1 MLFLLQVH
9 IVKAPHVTWLRAFE
23 ASARHNSFSAA
34 AEELNLTAAA
44 VSQQIRLLEKQLGVR
59 LFDRLPRGV
68 ALTDI
73 GQAYALPVRKS
84 FADLQLA
91 TEGLFARPQRRVLR
105 VRASISWAALV
116 LAPRMAEFRQLR
128 PDIDLRL
135 STFVWAD
142 RFEMDN
148 SDVDIRWGYGDWT
161 DGAAERIVHEYAI
174 LVCHP
179 ADAVRLGS
187 GLSVPDFA
195 GTCVHLVVGFET
207 EWQRLSEHFN
217 LVLPARLH
225 TARYDSSLL
234 AVLAMISG
242 GGAMILLE
250 SFARPFL
257 KSGQLVAPFSY
268 RLPMNDAHYLVRP
281 EVAGKREDVETFC
294 RWVSALYSP

>member
-1 MLFLLQVH
+1 M
-9 IVKAPHVTWLRAFE
+9 KAPHVTWLRAFE

-84 FADLQLA
+84 FADLQQA
-91 TEGLFARPQRRVLR
+91 TEGLFARPQRRVVR

-116 LAPRMAEFRQLR
+116 LAPRLAEFRELH
-128 PDIDLRL
+128 PEIDLRL

-148 SDVDIRWGYGDWT
+148 SDVDIRWGYGDWA
-161 DGAAERIVHEYAI
+161 DGVAERLVHEHAI

-179 ADAVRLGS
+179 TDALRLGCGQS
-187 GLSVPDFA
+187 APDFSE
-195 GTCVHLVVGFET
+195 TCVHQVVGFES

-217 LVLPARLH
+217 QALPARLT

-250 SFARPFL
+250 SFARSFL
-257 KSGQLVAPFSY
+257 ESGQLVAPFSY
-268 RLPMNDAHYLVRP
+268 RLPMNGAHYLVQP
-281 EVAGKREDVETFC
+281 EGGSRRLDAQAFS
-294 RWVSALYSP
+294 RWASALYSS